1 MHFSTLTS
9 KGQTTIPKEIR
20 EFLHL
25 KPEDKIVYIPDG
37 KRVFLT
43 HINGTILDLKGLVE
57 HPAKR
62 PINFPKL
69 REEMKEKVAF
79 DLIPP
84 IKRLEP

>member
-1 MHFSTLTS
+1 MHLSTLTS

-20 EFLHL
+20 EILHL

-43 HINGTILDLKGLVE
+43 HINGTILDLKGVIE

-62 PINFPKL
+62 PINFRKL
-69 REEMKEKVAF
+69 REDMKGKVAKEAVEEMK
-79 DLIPP
+79 
-84 IKRLEP
+84 